1 MTLTALP
8 RRAGWRCGLLTPGL
22 LTLGVLLGA
31 CGSLPAPGPAQS
43 SAAAS
48 SSGNTGTSAV
58 SRLIVTAAL
67 SGPVPT
73 PGSVWVASA
82 SPSQVSVTAQS
93 VPGLTIEVGAAV
105 ADSGGVR
112 VPITV
117 SGPGTSQP
125 GQSASVRLSVRA
137 GGPTRSVELPVLA
150 LQRLALPVTGYQAS
164 SLRAAGGKVYLLPP
178 INAPDPQRHTV
189 ITVDAASGAAQAEA
203 LPLSDT
209 EGLTSQAIAPDG
221 TRYLL
226 VQNVAGN
233 WVGAAKPGAALKH
246 LPLGTPGDTL
256 NNLTRSADG
265 RLWAL
270 QYRQDA
276 LLELDPLSGAQQ
288 SHPVQD
294 NAEDLITSASGPL
307 YFSRF
312 YAAPAIIR
320 FDPASQ
326 QTQAFPVGV
335 SGKSYPRLL
344 TSSGSL
350 VWFMDAW
357 SRKVGRLDTASGQV
371 SDVNLPAGASIAAL
385 SAAPD
390 GTLWAADLSRHALY
404 RWLPGQLDAQAINV
418 PGDGPRALGLDA
430 ASQLWFES
438 GGALYHLSP

>member
-1 MTLTALP
+1 M
-8 RRAGWRCGLLTPGL
+8 
-22 LTLGVLLGA
+22 
-31 CGSLPAPGPAQS
+31 
-43 SAAAS
+43 
-48 SSGNTGTSAV
+48 
-58 SRLIVTAAL
+58 
-67 SGPVPT
+67 
-73 PGSVWVASA
+73 
-82 SPSQVSVTAQS
+82 
-93 VPGLTIEVGAAV
+93 
-105 ADSGGVR
+105 
-112 VPITV
+112 
-117 SGPGTSQP
+117 
-125 GQSASVRLSVRA
+125 RLSVRA
-137 GGPTRSVELPVLA
+137 GGPTRSAELPVLA
-150 LQRLALPVTGYQAS
+150 LQRLPLPVAGYQAS
-164 SLRAAGGKVYLLPP
+164 SLRATGGKVYLLPP
-178 INAPDPQRHTV
+178 VNAPDPQRHTV
-189 ITVDAASGAAQAEA
+189 ITVDAVSGAAQAEE

-209 EGLTSQAIAPDG
+209 EGLTSQVIAPDG
-221 TRYLL
+221 TRSLL

-233 WVGAAKPGAALKH
+233 WVGAAKPGAALRH

-256 NNLTRSADG
+256 NSLTRSSDG

-276 LLELDPLSGAQQ
+276 LFELDPLSGAQQ

-294 NAEDLITSASGPL
+294 NAEDLIASASGPL

-344 TSSGSL
+344 TSSGNL

-371 SDVNLPAGASIAAL
+371 SDMNLPSGASIAAL

-390 GTLWAADLSRHALY
+390 GTLWAADLARHALY
-404 RWLPGQLDAQAINV
+404 RWLPGQLDAQAVNV

-430 ASQLWFES
+430 ASQVWFES